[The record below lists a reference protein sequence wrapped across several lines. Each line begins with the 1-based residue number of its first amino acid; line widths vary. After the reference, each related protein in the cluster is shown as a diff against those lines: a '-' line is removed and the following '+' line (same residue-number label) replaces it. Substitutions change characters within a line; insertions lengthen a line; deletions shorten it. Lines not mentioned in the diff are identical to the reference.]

1 MRRSDLA
8 PVCRARLLAGVPRAR
23 LGAMLAPAFVQ
34 PLPENAVLCRQG
46 EKPAFLHI
54 VVSGRVG
61 LFGERGDDEALI
73 EMFGPGDALIVPAVV
88 LDMPALLTARTLEES
103 RILMWPADAFR
114 EQVNGN
120 GALALGAMRQLSAYW
135 RLLIGQLKD
144 LKLRPAVERL
154 ANLLLSLAPRGRVAA
169 RVTLPGS
176 RQLVAGMLGVAPQSL
191 SRAFA
196 ALRPL
201 GVRGDGREIAI
212 ADTKRLREFVAGRSP
227 AGPAR
232 RHRRGAAPATSP
244 SPAPRA
250 GSSLPSR
257 RTARRPKRAG

>member
-8 PVCRARLLAGVPRAR
+8 AVCRARLLAGVPRAK

-34 PLPENAVLCRQG
+34 SLPENAVLCRQG
-46 EKPAFLHI
+46 ERPPFLHI
-54 VVSGRVG
+54 LVSGRVG
-61 LFGERGDDEALI
+61 LFGERGNDEALI
-73 EMFGPGDALIVPAVV
+73 EIFGPGDALIVPAVV

-120 GALALGAMRQLSAYW
+120 GALALGAMLQLSAYW

-144 LKLRPAVERL
+144 LKLLSAVERL
-154 ANLLLSLAPRGRVAA
+154 ANLLLSLAPRGRVAG

-176 RQLVAGMLGVAPQSL
+176 HQLVAGMLGVAPQSL

-196 ALRPL
+196 ELRPL
-201 GVRGDGREIAI
+201 GVRGEGREIAI
-212 ADTKRLREFVAGRSP
+212 ADTKRLREFVARPSP
-227 AGPAR
+227 AGTTR
-232 RHRRGAAPATSP
+232 RNRRGPAPAVSP
-244 SPAPRA
+244 SRATRA
-250 GSSLPSR
+250 GTDLPSR
-257 RTARRPKRAG
+257 KTTRRAKEVA